1 MTTRITP
8 GVGANLLGQHSAER
22 NRNATTCVGNL
33 DPQIPFLFSFLFP
46 TSNCTA
52 RPHSVGSCNNPSQAI
67 CQWFDPTSTTASSMP
82 PTTTNSWA
90 ISSHAVACPVTT
102 RHASTTTPTV
112 QATAATFWN
121 GCSAAYAVEAIPTTF
136 AGGWKAYASA
146 FDVLSASAA
155 AKWLSS
161 PVTSTRLC
169 LSIESLTR
177 KA

>member
-22 NRNATTCVGNL
+22 NRNATTYVGNL

-52 RPHSVGSCNNPSQAI
+52 RPHSVGNPSQAI
-67 CQWFDPTSTTASSMP
+67 CQWFDPTSTTASSMS

-112 QATAATFWN
+112 QATTATFWN
-121 GCSAAYAVEAIPTTF
+121 GCSAACAMEAIPTTF

-146 FDVLSASAA
+146 FDVLSASVAV
-155 AKWLSS
+155 KWLSS
-161 PVTSTRLC
+161 PITSIRVC
-169 LSIESLTR
+169 PSIESLTGN
-177 KA
+177 A